1 MDNKITDATMTE
13 ITLDG
18 TANGG
23 VQGGMNEEV
32 LDLNGDTTTVPT
44 PMGTKPTRPGVNK
57 DDNVE
62 LKTDFVTDEIV
73 TEESELEED
82 MVIEEETPSDEE
94 VVIPDEQEQT
104 QDQVQGQDQT
114 QSNEN
119 TVDNDNINDVDN
131 SNAQDQ
137 VQGQDQTQSNEN
149 TVDNDN
155 VNDVDN
161 NNAQDQSQSNENTV
175 DNDNVNDVDNNN
187 AQDQS
192 QSNENTVTNDT
203 DVNNDID
210 ASSTNNNNIEINIEV
225 TPEQQNQKFIT
236 GVIPDGDGG
245 FSFVYNDGT
254 TQYIQGQAAQNV
266 VNNYYNIT
274 DSYNTTT
281 ETNTTIDNSFK
292 QMIDNSVTAE
302 EINHVAF
309 GDDATIVAGN
319 DGQVVVQDG
328 EGNTVSE
335 MQDGEG
341 NTIHN
346 GDTIT
351 KTETVTNNTT
361 ESTTTNEELKVEETE
376 KDNPPVPPVNPEP
389 EVPEIKEEQN
399 EEPEPTPTP
408 EPEVPDVKEE
418 QNEEPEP
425 IQKEPEEQLTIP
437 DTESGNADEQ
447 HNFFQGLMNIA
458 YEKFHFPV
466 AALAAK
472 YGWVDKLHDWGY
484 DIPGYEDP
492 ANGYFA
498 DDYKKNKDEYDF
510 SMKSYDE
517 VMTENEGVQSD
528 GINGVEIG
536 AAVDAGAGESF
547 MQQNGVVYDY
557 NAESAYI
564 NQTYTSFDGT
574 STISGEEFKAQLFA
588 KLDNFYAYDANAAD
602 SSYNAQLALAA
613 QGQGAPVEAI
623 EASRSLVE
631 KEKAEFQTWYSSL
644 SKEEQMGVTALS
656 AEWSQSKQLT
666 YEEAVEKV
674 EKFEYSDEIEA
685 ANSSMKQSV
694 TKYGVVTAG
703 NSMVLRGFDSPEE
716 ANAAYSSGNS
726 RVEAYTEY
734 VSNASDED
742 KKVFTDAVNEVGI
755 NNRLNILSDI
765 GIQSNYLVSA
775 LAVETDNPAYVQQYI
790 SNQANFTDEFVNQSR
805 DFYMYTAESAANYDK
820 HVEGKSNTGYD
831 RYMQAVNT
839 LGFNIDIEVDTP
851 ESPNKD
857 NQKVP
862 DFDTN
867 IVDET
872 TDTGFD
878 NGMDI

>member
-1 MDNKITDATMTE
+1 MDNKMTNATVTE
-13 ITLDG
+13 INLDGDGGASG

-23 VQGGMNEEV
+23 VQGGVNEEV
-32 LDLNGDTTTVPT
+32 LDLNGNTTTVPT
-44 PMGTKPTRPGVNK
+44 PMGQKPTRPGVNK
-57 DDNVE
+57 DDNVKLE
-62 LKTDFVTDEIV
+62 TDFVTDEII
-73 TEESELEED
+73 TEEPELEED

-119 TVDNDNINDVDN
+119 TVDNDNVNDVDN
-131 SNAQDQ
+131 TNAQDQ
-137 VQGQDQTQSNEN
+137 VQG
-149 TVDNDN
+149 
-155 VNDVDN
+155 
-161 NNAQDQSQSNENTV
+161 
-175 DNDNVNDVDNNN
+175 
-187 AQDQS
+187 QDQS

-236 GVIPDGDGG
+236 GVVPDGDGG

-254 TQYIQGQAAQNV
+254 IQYIQGQAAQNV

-309 GDDATIVAGN
+309 GDDATIVANN

-361 ESTTTNEELKVEETE
+361 ENTTESTTTNEELKVEETE

-389 EVPEIKEEQN
+389 EKPEIKEEVK
-399 EEPEPTPTP
+399 EE
-408 EPEVPDVKEE
+408 VKEE
-418 QNEEPEP
+418 QKSEPT
-425 IQKEPEEQLTIP
+425 QKESEEELTIP
-437 DTESGNADEQ
+437 NTESSKDGEQ

-466 AALAAK
+466 AALATK

-492 ANGYFA
+492 ENGYFA

-517 VMTENEGVQSD
+517 VMTENEGVQSG
-528 GINGVEIG
+528 GINGAEVGAEVG
-536 AAVDAGAGESF
+536 AAVNGLTGANDIDAGDGESF
-547 MQQNGVVYDY
+547 MQQNGEVYDY
-557 NAESAYI
+557 NSESTYM

-574 STISGEEFKAQLFA
+574 SKLSGEAFKKELFI
-588 KLDNFYAYDANAAD
+588 KLDSFYDNDANAID
-602 SSYNAQLALAA
+602 SNYNYNKALAE
-613 QGQGAPVEAI
+613 QGYGMGSTAVNALYNDSQEA
-623 EASRSLVE
+623 R
-631 KEKAEFQTWYSSL
+631 AEFQAWYASL
-644 SKEEQMGVTALS
+644 SKEEQMGVAALS
-656 AEWSQSKQLT
+656 AEWSQSKELT
-666 YEEAVEKV
+666 YEQASHKVDTFGYSAELEAEN
-674 EKFEYSDEIEA
+674 EA
-685 ANSSMKQSV
+685 IKNGT
-694 TKYGVVTAG
+694 TKYGVRAAG
-703 NSMVLRGFDSPEE
+703 ARVLSGFDSAEE
-716 ANAAYSSGNS
+716 AHAAYKSGT
-726 RVEAYTEY
+726 VEAYTED
-734 VSNASDED
+734 ASAEE
-742 KKVFTDAVNEVGI
+742 KQAFTDKVNAVATQS
-755 NNRLNILSDI
+755 RLDILTNI
-765 GIQSNYLVSA
+765 GIQTNYLVPA
-775 LAVETDNPAYVQQYI
+775 LAVETDNPAYVQNYI
-790 SNQANFTDEFVNQSR
+790 SNQANFTDEFVNQNL
-805 DFYMYTAESAANYDK
+805 DFYMYTAESAANYEK
-820 HVEGKSNTGYD
+820 HVEGKANTGYD
-831 RYMQAVNT
+831 RYMQAINT
-839 LGFNIDIEVDTP
+839 FGYSVDIEVDTP
-851 ESPNKD
+851 ESSNKD

-862 DFDTN
+862 DLGLN

-872 TDTGFD
+872 TDTGHD
-878 NGMDI
+878 NEAGLI